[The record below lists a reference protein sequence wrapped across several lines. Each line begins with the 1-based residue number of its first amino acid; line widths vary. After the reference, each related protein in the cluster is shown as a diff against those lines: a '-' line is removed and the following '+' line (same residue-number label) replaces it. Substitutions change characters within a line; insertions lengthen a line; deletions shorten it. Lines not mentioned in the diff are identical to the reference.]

1 LWIIGENFLNR
12 KERKKMKKYEIG
24 NIVKTKEG
32 NKCVILDFID
42 DEVIVFNLSELHPD
56 KIKMDDI
63 VEKIKEAKGT
73 TIIIDK
79 NNNDSDNTKENT
91 EETEDNIENKFAE
104 LLKVFGKAAIEL
116 GEIFVK
122 IAESDEDEQ

>member
-1 LWIIGENFLNR
+1 MTGENILNR
-12 KERKKMKKYEIG
+12 KEMKKMKKYEIG

-32 NKCVILDFID
+32 SKCIIIDFID
-42 DEVIVFNLSELHPD
+42 NEVIVFNLSELHPD

-63 VEKIKEAKGT
+63 VEKIKEGKGT

-79 NNNDSDNTKENT
+79 KNNDSENTKEST
-91 EETEDNIENKFAE
+91 EETEDDIEKKFAE

-116 GEIFVK
+116 GEIFIK
-122 IAESDEDEQ
+122 IAESDENE

>member
-1 LWIIGENFLNR
+1 MTGENILNR

-32 NKCVILDFID
+32 SKCIILDFID

-79 NNNDSDNTKENT
+79 KSECDSDDEK
-91 EETEDNIENKFAE
+91 EETEEDIEKKFAE

>member
-1 LWIIGENFLNR
+1 MTGENILNR

-32 NKCVILDFID
+32 SKCIIIDFID
-42 DEVIVFNLSELHPD
+42 DEVLVFNLSELHPD
-56 KIKMDDI
+56 KIKMEDI

-79 NNNDSDNTKENT
+79 NNNDSDNTKQNT
-91 EETEDNIENKFAE
+91 EETEDDIEKKFAE

-122 IAESDEDEQ
+122 IAESDENE

>member
-1 LWIIGENFLNR
+1 MTGENILNR

-32 NKCVILDFID
+32 SKCIILDFID
-42 DEVIVFNLSELHPD
+42 DEVLVFNLSELHPD

-91 EETEDNIENKFAE
+91 EETEDNIEKKFAE

>member
-1 LWIIGENFLNR
+1 
-12 KERKKMKKYEIG
+12 MKKYEIG

-32 NKCVILDFID
+32 SKCIILDFID

-79 NNNDSDNTKENT
+79 KSECDSDDEK
-91 EETEDNIENKFAE
+91 EETEEDIEKKFAE

>member
-1 LWIIGENFLNR
+1 MNR

>member
-1 LWIIGENFLNR
+1 MTGENILNR

-91 EETEDNIENKFAE
+91 EETEDNIEKKFAE

>member
-1 LWIIGENFLNR
+1 MNGENILNR

-32 NKCVILDFID
+32 SKCIIIDFID
-42 DEVIVFNLSELHPD
+42 DEVLVFNLSELHPD
-56 KIKMDDI
+56 KIKMEDI

-79 NNNDSDNTKENT
+79 NNNDSDNTKQNT
-91 EETEDNIENKFAE
+91 EETEDDIEKKFAE

-122 IAESDEDEQ
+122 IAESDENE

>member
-1 LWIIGENFLNR
+1 
-12 KERKKMKKYEIG
+12 MKKYEIG

-32 NKCVILDFID
+32 SKCIILDFID
-42 DEVIVFNLSELHPD
+42 DEVLVFNLSELHPD

-73 TIIIDK
+73 TIII
-79 NNNDSDNTKENT
+79 
-91 EETEDNIENKFAE
+91 EDIEKKFAE
-104 LLKVFGKAAIEL
+104 LLKIFGKAAMEL

-122 IAESDEDEQ
+122 IAESDENE

>member
-1 LWIIGENFLNR
+1 
-12 KERKKMKKYEIG
+12 MKKYEIG

-91 EETEDNIENKFAE
+91 EETEDNIENKFAK

>member
-1 LWIIGENFLNR
+1 MNR

-32 NKCVILDFID
+32 SKCIILDFID
-42 DEVIVFNLSELHPD
+42 DEVLVFNLSELHPD

-91 EETEDNIENKFAE
+91 EETEDNIEKKFAE

>member
-1 LWIIGENFLNR
+1 
-12 KERKKMKKYEIG
+12 MKKYEIG

-79 NNNDSDNTKENT
+79 NNNSDSDSTEKES
-91 EETEDNIENKFAE
+91 EETEEDIEKKFAE
-104 LLKVFGKAAIEL
+104 LLKIFGKAAMEL

-122 IAESDEDEQ
+122 IAESDENE

>member
-1 LWIIGENFLNR
+1 
-12 KERKKMKKYEIG
+12 MKKYEIG

-63 VEKIKEAKGT
+63 VEIYHH
-73 TIIIDK
+73 IY
-79 NNNDSDNTKENT
+79 
-91 EETEDNIENKFAE
+91 
-104 LLKVFGKAAIEL
+104 
-116 GEIFVK
+116 
-122 IAESDEDEQ
+122 

>member
-1 LWIIGENFLNR
+1 MTGENILNR

-32 NKCVILDFID
+32 SKCIILDFID
-42 DEVIVFNLSELHPD
+42 DEVLVFNLSELHPD

-79 NNNDSDNTKENT
+79 NNNSDSDSTEKES
-91 EETEDNIENKFAE
+91 EETEEDIEKKFAE
-104 LLKVFGKAAIEL
+104 LLKIFGKAAMEL

>member
-1 LWIIGENFLNR
+1 MTGENILNR

-32 NKCVILDFID
+32 SKSIILDFID

-79 NNNDSDNTKENT
+79 KSECDSDDEK
-91 EETEDNIENKFAE
+91 EETEEDIEKKFAE

>member
-1 LWIIGENFLNR
+1 MNR

-91 EETEDNIENKFAE
+91 EETEDNIEKKFAE